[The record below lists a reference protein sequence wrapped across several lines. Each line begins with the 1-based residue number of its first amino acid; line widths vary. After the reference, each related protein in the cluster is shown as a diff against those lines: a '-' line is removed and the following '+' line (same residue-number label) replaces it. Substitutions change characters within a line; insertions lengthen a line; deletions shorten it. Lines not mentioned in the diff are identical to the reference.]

1 MGNKKE
7 NEARLNYEGYYDLTG
22 EELNGM
28 IDDTPIHEIDKKL
41 AVLYED
47 SEDSLN
53 LEAADV
59 AKTPK
64 NEMKEG
70 NGHEIQE

>member
-1 MGNKKE
+1 MGNEKE
-7 NEARLNYEGYYDLTG
+7 KEVRLNYERYYDLTG

-28 IDDTPIHEIDKKL
+28 IGDTPVHEIDKKL
-41 AVLYED
+41 AALYED
-47 SEDSLN
+47 SQDSLN
-53 LEAADV
+53 PEAADV

-64 NEMKEG
+64 NEMKEA